1 MLKEIDKATF
11 AGCLPARECTDA
23 LNKGFKVFAD
33 SELGNFTVVVI
44 QAKDG
49 LFAGV
54 SKRNPSDKPSETGVC
69 VASVRAWRSFQ
80 GRDSGYNRQR
90 PVSKK
95 EAKLAAIR
103 DILTNAY
110 DRDQDTI

>member
-1 MLKEIDKATF
+1 MLKEMDKATF
-11 AGCLPARECTDA
+11 AGCLPVREVTETI
-23 LNKGFKVFAD
+23 NKNFKVFAD

-54 SKRNPSDKPSETGVC
+54 SKRNPGDKPSEAGVC
-69 VASVRAWRSFQ
+69 IAAVRAWRSYQ

-95 EAKLAAIR
+95 EAKRAAVR
-103 DILTNAY
+103 DILVLHYEDQNAF
-110 DRDQDTI
+110 